1 MASLSHIQTLKRRSA
16 GNLIAAFVVVATG
29 IVSVVVLGRWTIIA
43 APLAPARNLYYAMF
57 LGGPH
62 GDPFAPRVDIVAI
75 SGIAMVMWWAFIA
88 AGRAIWNRL
97 RASKNAA
104 HRPA

>member
-1 MASLSHIQTLKRRSA
+1 MRRSI

-29 IVSVVVLGRWTIIA
+29 LVSIFSFDRWTIFA
-43 APLAPARNLYYAMF
+43 APMVPARNLYYTMF

-62 GDPFAPRVDIVAI
+62 GSPFAPHVDTAAI
-75 SGIAMVMWWAFIA
+75 SGIALVMWWALIA

-97 RASKNAA
+97 RGPKNVA
-104 HRPA
+104 HPRA